1 MCTKK
6 ELGAYTKKFKHNKV
20 PLIKIIVYFFSFNI
34 LINKN
39 NCNVEGKIPII
50 LWKCVAY
57 AFPIFLKEKP

>member
-50 LWKCVAY
+50 L
-57 AFPIFLKEKP
+57 